1 MARARVHI
9 KGDERILGDSEFV
22 EQILA
27 EQKEQFERR
36 YWLQSQGY
44 NIDRVVEKVAG
55 IFKIEAKDIWKAG
68 NQPLRVKARSLVCFW
83 AVTELGMSGTSV
95 GKLLRLGQPAVSRA
109 VRRGE
114 QLAQEMKLTLVE

>member
-1 MARARVHI
+1 VHI